1 MDMEKEKPLFSVTAA
16 DCDWSYTKGSGAGGQ
31 KRNKTSS
38 AVHVKHRA
46 SGATGYS
53 QSSRS
58 QFDNKQDA
66 FVKMVKTDVFQK
78 WLTLEFMRHSGQMAE
93 IDRKVDREMSNK
105 KNFKIEVKD
114 DKKWVEVEESELSD

>member
-31 KRNKTSS
+31 KRNKT
-38 AVHVKHRA
+38 
-46 SGATGYS
+46 
-53 QSSRS
+53 SRS